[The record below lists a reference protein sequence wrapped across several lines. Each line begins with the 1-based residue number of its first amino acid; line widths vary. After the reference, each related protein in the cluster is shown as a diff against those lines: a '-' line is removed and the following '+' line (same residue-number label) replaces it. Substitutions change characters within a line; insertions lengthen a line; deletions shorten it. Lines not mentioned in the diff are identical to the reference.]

1 MVSVYLPHS
10 YAISGIHY
18 VIKSDRIT
26 PLNVN
31 GTIAM
36 KYIVS
41 GGVSG
46 FKPE

>member
-10 YAISGIHY
+10 YAFSGIHY
-18 VIKSDRIT
+18 VIPKEKIT
-26 PLNVN
+26 PLNIP
-31 GTIAM
+31 GPIAM

-46 FKPE
+46 FKEV